1 MSIAADC
8 QDFFPISEGNETYN
22 NEYVIGEFTFKW
34 FEEVVGVAI
43 FEVNNYTVCDTC
55 SYRVKIV
62 DEWEVYPGIAAT
74 NKASNFAAPRLP
86 LKEINKPKHTV
97 P

>member
-8 QDFFPISEGNETYN
+8 QDFFPISEGNEIYN

-34 FEEVVGVAI
+34 FEKVVGVAI
-43 FEVNNYTVCDTC
+43 LEVNNHTVCDTC

-62 DEWEVYPGIAAT
+62 EEWEVYPGIAAT
-74 NKASNFAAPRLP
+74 KKASNFAAA
-86 LKEINKPKHTV
+86 
-97 P
+97 

>member
-8 QDFFPISEGNETYN
+8 QDFFPIIEGNEIYN

-34 FEEVVGVAI
+34 FEKVVGVAI
-43 FEVNNYTVCDTC
+43 LEVNNHTVCDTC

-62 DEWEVYPGIAAT
+62 GEWEVYPGIAAT
-74 NKASNFAAPRLP
+74 KKASNFAAA
-86 LKEINKPKHTV
+86 
-97 P
+97 